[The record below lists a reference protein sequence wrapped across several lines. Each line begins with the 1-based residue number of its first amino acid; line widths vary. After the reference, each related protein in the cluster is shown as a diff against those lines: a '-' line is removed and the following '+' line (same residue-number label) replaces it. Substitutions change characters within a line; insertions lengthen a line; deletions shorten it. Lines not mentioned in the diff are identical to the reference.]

1 MSGNRPVSP
10 VNGQPVPEGR
20 KPWQPGDE
28 AREIGRKGGKRSA
41 QVRRERKTMRQELEY
56 LLTEEIHDKN
66 GKAMNTQKALG
77 TSLIKA
83 ALNGDVRAFI
93 AIRDTIGEKPVEK
106 VDVQAADF
114 TALEAAYKA
123 MKGE

>member
-1 MSGNRPVSP
+1 MDERPVSP
-10 VNGQPVPEGR
+10 VNGVPLPEGR
-20 KPWQPGDE
+20 RFKPGEEQ
-28 AREIGRKGGKRSA
+28 RERSRKAGKRSGE
-41 QVRRERKTMRQELEY
+41 VRRQRKTMRQELEY

-83 ALNGDVRAFI
+83 ALNGSVQAFI

>member
-1 MSGNRPVSP
+1 MDERPKSP
-10 VNGQPVPEGR
+10 VNGQPLPQGR
-20 KPWQPGDE
+20 QWKTSEE
-28 AREIGRKGGKRSA
+28 AREAGKKGGKRSA
-41 QVRRERKTMRQELEY
+41 QVRRERKTLRQELEI

-66 GKAMNTQKALG
+66 GKAMDTQKALG

-83 ALNGDVRAFI
+83 ALNGSVQAFV

>member
-1 MSGNRPVSP
+1 MDERPPVSP
-10 VNGQPVPEGR
+10 VNGVPLPEGR
-20 KPWQPGDE
+20 RFEPGE
-28 AREIGRKGGKRSA
+28 EQRERSRRAGKRSGE
-41 QVRRERKTMRQELEY
+41 VRRQRKTMRQELEY

-83 ALNGDVRAFI
+83 ALNGSVQAFI

>member
-10 VNGQPVPEGR
+10 VNGQPLPEGR
-20 KPWQPGDE
+20 RFQQGE
-28 AREIGRKGGKRSA
+28 EQRERARRAGKRSA
-41 QVRRERKTMRQELEY
+41 QVRKERKTMRQELEA
-56 LLTEEIHDKN
+56 LLREDIHDKN
-66 GKAMNTQKALG
+66 GKVMNTQTALG

-114 TALEAAYKA
+114 SALDAAYKA

>member
-1 MSGNRPVSP
+1 MDERPVSP
-10 VNGQPVPEGR
+10 RNGVPLPEGR
-20 KPWQPGDE
+20 RFQRGE
-28 AREIGRKGGKRSA
+28 EQRERSRRAGKRSGE
-41 QVRRERKTMRQELEY
+41 VRRQRKTMRQELEY

-83 ALNGDVRAFI
+83 ALNGSVQAFI

>member
-10 VNGQPVPEGR
+10 VNGQPLPQGR
-20 KPWQPGDE
+20 QWKTSEE
-28 AREIGRKGGKRSA
+28 AREAGRKGGKRSA
-41 QVRRERKTMRQELEY
+41 QARRERKTMRQELEA
-56 LLTEEIHDKN
+56 LLREDIHDKN
-66 GKAMNTQKALG
+66 GNVLNTQTALG

-114 TALEAAYKA
+114 SALEAAYKA

>member
-10 VNGQPVPEGR
+10 INGQPLPEGR
-20 KPWQPGDE
+20 RFQQGE
-28 AREIGRKGGKRSA
+28 EQRERARKAGKRSA
-41 QVRRERKTMRQELEY
+41 QVRRERKTMRQELEI
-56 LLTEEIHDKN
+56 LLNEEIHDKN

-83 ALNGDVRAFI
+83 ALNGNVKAFEV
-93 AIRDTIGEKPVEK
+93 IRDTIGEKPVEK

>member
-10 VNGQPVPEGR
+10 INGQPLPEGR
-20 KPWQPGDE
+20 RFQQGE
-28 AREIGRKGGKRSA
+28 EQRERARRAGKRSA
-41 QVRRERKTMRQELEY
+41 QVRRERKTMRQELEI
-56 LLTEEIHDKN
+56 LLNEEIHDKN

-83 ALNGDVRAFI
+83 ALNGNVKAFEV
-93 AIRDTIGEKPVEK
+93 IRDTIGEKPVEK

>member
-10 VNGQPVPEGR
+10 RNGVPLPEGR
-20 KPWQPGDE
+20 RFTAGE
-28 AREIGRKGGKRSA
+28 VARKNGSKGGKRAA
-41 QVRRERKTMRQELEY
+41 QVKRQRKTLRQELEM

-123 MKGE
+123 MKRK

>member
-1 MSGNRPVSP
+1 MSENRPVSP

-20 KPWQPGDE
+20 RFEQGE
-28 AREIGRKGGKRSA
+28 EQRERARRAGKRSGE
-41 QVRRERKTMRQELEY
+41 VRRERKTLRQELEI
-56 LLTEEIHDKN
+56 LLNEEIFDKN
-66 GKAMNTQKALG
+66 GKAMNTQKAVTTAL
-77 TSLIKA
+77 LKQ
-83 ALNGDVRAFI
+83 ALNGNVKAFEVL
-93 AIRDTIGEKPVEK
+93 RDTIGEKPVEK

>member
-1 MSGNRPVSP
+1 MSENRPVSP

-28 AREIGRKGGKRSA
+28 AREIGRRGGKRSA

-56 LLTEEIHDKN
+56 LLSEEIHDKN

-83 ALNGDVRAFI
+83 ALNGSVQAFI

-114 TALEAAYKA
+114 SALEAAYKA

>member
-1 MSGNRPVSP
+1 MDERPVSP
-10 VNGQPVPEGR
+10 VNGQPLPKGR
-20 KPWQPGDE
+20 QWQTSEE
-28 AREIGRKGGKRSA
+28 AREAGKKGGRRSA

-83 ALNGDVRAFI
+83 ALNGSVQAFI

>member
-1 MSGNRPVSP
+1 MADRPVSP
-10 VNGQPVPEGR
+10 VNGQPLPEGR
-20 KPWQPGDE
+20 RFEQGE
-28 AREIGRKGGKRSA
+28 EQRERARRAGKRSGE
-41 QVRRERKTMRQELEY
+41 VRRERKTLRQELEM
-56 LLTEEIHDKN
+56 LLKEEIHDKN
-66 GKAMNTQKALG
+66 GKAMDTQKALG

-83 ALNGDVRAFI
+83 ALNGSVQAFI

-106 VDVQAADF
+106 VDVQTADF

>member
-1 MSGNRPVSP
+1 MDERPVSP
-10 VNGQPVPEGR
+10 VNGVPLPEGR
-20 KPWQPGDE
+20 RFEPGE
-28 AREIGRKGGKRSA
+28 EQRERSRRAGKRSGE
-41 QVRRERKTMRQELEY
+41 VRRQRKTMRQELEY

-83 ALNGDVRAFI
+83 ALNGSVQAFI
-93 AIRDTIGEKPVEK
+93 AIRDTIGEKPVER

-114 TALEAAYKA
+114 SALDAAYKA
-123 MKGE
+123 MKRK

>member
-1 MSGNRPVSP
+1 
-10 VNGQPVPEGR
+10 
-20 KPWQPGDE
+20 
-28 AREIGRKGGKRSA
+28 
-41 QVRRERKTMRQELEY
+41 MRQELEI
-56 LLTEEIHDKN
+56 LLNEEIHDKN

-83 ALNGDVRAFI
+83 ALNGNVKAFEV
-93 AIRDTIGEKPVEK
+93 IRDTIGEKPVEK

>member
-10 VNGQPVPEGR
+10 INGQPLPEGR
-20 KPWQPGDE
+20 RFQQGE
-28 AREIGRKGGKRSA
+28 EQRERARRAGKRSA
-41 QVRRERKTMRQELEY
+41 QVRRERKTMRQELEI
-56 LLTEEIHDKN
+56 LLNEEIHDKN

>member
-1 MSGNRPVSP
+1 MDERPVSP
-10 VNGQPVPEGR
+10 VNGVPLPEGR
-20 KPWQPGDE
+20 RFEPGE
-28 AREIGRKGGKRSA
+28 EQRERSRRAGKRSGE
-41 QVRRERKTMRQELEY
+41 VRRQRKTMRQELEY

-83 ALNGDVRAFI
+83 ALNGNVKAFEV
-93 AIRDTIGEKPVEK
+93 IRDTIGEKPVEK

>member
-1 MSGNRPVSP
+1 MDERPVSP
-10 VNGQPVPEGR
+10 VNGQPLPKGR
-20 KPWQPGDE
+20 QWKTSEE
-28 AREIGRKGGKRSA
+28 AREAGKKGGKRSA
-41 QVRRERKTMRQELEY
+41 QVRRERKTLRQELEI

-66 GKAMNTQKALG
+66 GKAMDTQKALG

-83 ALNGDVRAFI
+83 ALNGSVQAFVV
-93 AIRDTIGEKPVEK
+93 IRDTLGEKPVEK
-106 VDVQAADF
+106 VDVQTADF

>member
-1 MSGNRPVSP
+1 MSENRPVSP

-83 ALNGDVRAFI
+83 ALNGSVQAFI

>member
-1 MSGNRPVSP
+1 MDERPVSP
-10 VNGQPVPEGR
+10 RNGVPLPEGR
-20 KPWQPGDE
+20 RFTAGE
-28 AREIGRKGGKRSA
+28 VARTNGSKGGKRAA
-41 QVRRERKTMRQELEY
+41 QVKRQRKTLRQELEM

-66 GKAMNTQKALG
+66 GKAMETQKALSA
-77 TSLIKA
+77 SLIKA
-83 ALNGDVRAFI
+83 ALNGSVQAFI

-114 TALEAAYKA
+114 TALDAAYKA

>member
-1 MSGNRPVSP
+1 MDERPVSP
-10 VNGQPVPEGR
+10 VNGVPLPEGR
-20 KPWQPGDE
+20 RFEPGE
-28 AREIGRKGGKRSA
+28 EQRERSRRAGKRSGE
-41 QVRRERKTMRQELEY
+41 VRRQRKTMRQELEY

-83 ALNGDVRAFI
+83 ALNGSVQAFI

>member
-1 MSGNRPVSP
+1 MSENRPISP
-10 VNGQPVPEGR
+10 RNGVPLPEGR
-20 KPWQPGDE
+20 RFTAGE
-28 AREIGRKGGKRSA
+28 VARRNGSKGGKRAA
-41 QVRRERKTMRQELEY
+41 QAKRERKTLRQELEA
-56 LLTEEIHDKN
+56 LLREDIHDRN
-66 GKAMNTQKALG
+66 GKVLNTQTALG

-114 TALEAAYKA
+114 SALEAAYKA

>member
-1 MSGNRPVSP
+1 MDERPVSP
-10 VNGQPVPEGR
+10 RNGVPLPEGR
-20 KPWQPGDE
+20 RFQRGE
-28 AREIGRKGGKRSA
+28 EQRELARKAGKRSE

-83 ALNGDVRAFI
+83 ALNGSVQAFI

-114 TALEAAYKA
+114 SALEAAYKA